1 MCLLVNQFSRNANA
15 VRRLFVLGCLLSP
28 EGEACTSVHNKGTSQ
43 VLTILTSPTQ
53 QSNSCICIVKI
64 AVYIRNKPFSRSP
77 TCMRVPLSA
86 SVLLHCSYTKN
97 SGRVNHRRARG
108 PGADLLD
115 ASASWVSSANDS
127 QTGRH
132 TRTLKLLNQL
142 FICAKTL
149 DNLEHVAPGQRRR
162 RFCVGSKQAH
172 ARAHTHIQHTQCHA
186 RQHAQCHWHAHTNT
200 STRHAHAHQHIK
212 L

>member
-1 MCLLVNQFSRNANA
+1 VKHASHFCQFHDFVRVIGTQSGPHWKCLLVNQFSRNANA

-142 FICAKTL
+142 FICAKT
-149 DNLEHVAPGQRRR
+149 
-162 RFCVGSKQAH
+162 
-172 ARAHTHIQHTQCHA
+172 
-186 RQHAQCHWHAHTNT
+186 
-200 STRHAHAHQHIK
+200 
-212 L
+212 